1 VLFQEERRAIDSFD
15 IIRRLGTFEGGQIRG
30 HLLRLSEEDR
40 HLRFGGHATP
50 ERVADH
56 CAALDLSRVVVLGCM
71 VDGVARGIGELRP
84 IPGAWPRTAEV
95 AISVERQFQGR
106 GIGGTLLRRL
116 TRAARNRWIQ
126 RLHMLCLLDNGRMVR
141 LARQQGSRL
150 SFEDGQIEASLEL
163 PWPTGWTLLEEL
175 AGDASAWWATRPA
188 AALPAYAARSRRAR
202 ACADGSSAA

>member
-1 VLFQEERRAIDSFD
+1 MDSCGV
-15 IIRRLGTFEGGQIRG
+15 IRRLGACERELIRD
-30 HLLRLSEEDR
+30 HLLRLSDADR
-40 HLRFGGHATP
+40 HLRFGGHASP

-71 VDGVARGIGELRP
+71 VDGVARGIGELSP
-84 IPGAWPRTAEV
+84 LPGGWQRAAEV
-95 AISVERQFQGR
+95 AISVERPFQGR
-106 GIGGTLLRRL
+106 GIGGRLLRRL
-116 TRAARNRWIQ
+116 TRAASNRWIQ

-150 SFEDGQIEASLEL
+150 SFEEGQIEASLEL
-163 PWPTGWTLLEEL
+163 PWPTGWTVLEEL
-175 AGDASAWWATRPA
+175 AGEAGAWWATRPA